1 MQKELM
7 IISEE
12 DIKNKIYNIRGK
24 EVMLD
29 SDLAKIYGYSTKDFN
44 RQVKNNIERF
54 DDDFRFQLTRDEY
67 LKILRCKNCTL
78 ELEQGKYSK
87 YLPYVFTEQGIY
99 MLMTVLK
106 GKRAIEQSKML
117 IKLFKG
123 MKDFIINNNLIEQKY
138 INSLV
143 LKHDNKLIEHD
154 SKFED
159 IFNRF
164 DSEDY
169 LKNKLIFENHIY
181 DAYSFLIDLLKQAK
195 DEIIIIDNYWI
206 KKYLI

>member
-1 MQKELM
+1 
-7 IISEE
+7 
-12 DIKNKIYNIRGK
+12 
-24 EVMLD
+24 
-29 SDLAKIYGYSTKDFN
+29 
-44 RQVKNNIERF
+44 
-54 DDDFRFQLTRDEY
+54 
-67 LKILRCKNCTL
+67 
-78 ELEQGKYSK
+78 
-87 YLPYVFTEQGIY
+87 

>member
-7 IISEE
+7 LISEE

-78 ELEQGKYSK
+78 ELEQGKYFK

-106 GKRAIEQSKML
+106 GERAIEQSKML

-123 MKDFIINNNLIEQKY
+123 MKDFIVNNNLIEQKY

-143 LKHDNKLIEHD
+143 LKHDNKDDI
-154 SKFED
+154 KFKCNICYGGINE
-159 IFNRF
+159 
-164 DSEDY
+164 
-169 LKNKLIFENHIY
+169 
-181 DAYSFLIDLLKQAK
+181 
-195 DEIIIIDNYWI
+195 
-206 KKYLI
+206 

>member
-1 MQKELM
+1 MTNEIA

-12 DIKNKIYNIRGK
+12 EIKNKIYVIRGK

-99 MLMTVLK
+99 MPMTVLK
-106 GKRAIEQSKML
+106 GEKTIEQSKTFL
-117 IKLFKG
+117 VENF
-123 MKDFIINNNLIEQKY
+123 DQK
-138 INSLV
+138 
-143 LKHDNKLIEHD
+143 
-154 SKFED
+154 
-159 IFNRF
+159 NRNTRR
-164 DSEDY
+164 
-169 LKNKLIFENHIY
+169 KI
-181 DAYSFLIDLLKQAK
+181 
-195 DEIIIIDNYWI
+195 
-206 KKYLI
+206 